1 MSPDGANFAD
11 GDRLRMRRAL
21 ALARRGLGA
30 TSPNPMVGAVL
41 VRDGVVLGEGW
52 HRKAGEPHAEI
63 EALRAAARA
72 GNDAKGSTLYVTLE
86 PCSTHGRTPPCV
98 EAILAAG
105 IREVVVAATDP
116 NPAHS
121 GRGLDLLRAGGV
133 GVRSGLFAGR
143 AEEMNAAFNH
153 WITRRAPL
161 VTAKWA
167 MSLDGRIATRTG
179 DSKWLT
185 GPAARD
191 DAMRFRHEVDA
202 ILAGVNTVL
211 ADNPKLNL
219 RPVAGRRSLSRKRLR
234 RIILDPAAR
243 TPPDALVLAEQDR
256 FPTTVVVSEGADASA
271 LEPAAHIWRAPPG
284 SEDGGIPLPW
294 LLSRLG
300 AEGVTHLLVEG
311 GGTTHARF
319 FAAGLVDRVRI
330 YLAPLVIGGNEAPR
344 AVGGAGFR
352 PSLGEPP
359 RLESPV
365 LRRLGPDL
373 LQTAQIIRN
382 H

>member
-1 MSPDGANFAD
+1 MSPDGANFAE
-11 GDRLRMRRAL
+11 GDRRQMRRAL

-41 VRDGVVLGEGW
+41 VRDGLALGEGW
-52 HRKAGEPHAEI
+52 HRKAGDPHAEV
-63 EALRAAARA
+63 EALRAAGRA
-72 GNDAKGSTLYVTLE
+72 GNDPKGSTLYVTLE

-98 EAILAAG
+98 GAILAAG

-116 NPAHS
+116 NPAHR
-121 GRGLDLLRAGGV
+121 GRGLELLRAGGV
-133 GVRSGLFAGR
+133 VVRSGLLAGR
-143 AEEMNAAFNH
+143 AEELNASFNH

-185 GPAARD
+185 GPAAREN
-191 DAMRFRHEVDA
+191 AMRFRHEVDA

-219 RPVAGRRSLSRKRLR
+219 RPVAGRRPPAHKRLR
-234 RIILDPAAR
+234 RIILDPASR
-243 TPPDALVLAEQDR
+243 TPPDALVLGEQDR
-256 FPTTVVVSEGADASA
+256 FPTTIVVSEGVDASA
-271 LEPAAHIWRAPPG
+271 LEPLAQVWRAPPG
-284 SEDGGIPLPW
+284 RKDGEIPLPW

-300 AEGVTHLLVEG
+300 AEGVAHLLVEG
-311 GGTTHARF
+311 GGITHARF
-319 FAAGLVDRVRI
+319 LAAGLVDRVRV
-330 YLAPLVIGGNEAPR
+330 YLAPLVIGGMQAPR
-344 AVGGAGFR
+344 AVGGVGFR

-359 RLESPV
+359 RLEAV
-365 LRRLGPDL
+365 AMRRLGPDL
-373 LQTAQIIRN
+373 LQTAHIIRN
-382 H
+382 P